1 MPNRKKPTAKSP
13 KPKPAKSPAHKRVS
27 PADRTHILADMK
39 ANNLTAK
46 AAAKK
51 YGISFWTIY
60 GWRKSRNA
68 GKSAKPSK
76 KSVAKRSA
84 VKPSARST
92 GSFGETLRPLVAQ
105 IVREEIARLV
115 G

>member
-1 MPNRKKPTAKSP
+1 MAKKKAQ
-13 KPKPAKSPAHKRVS
+13 KPAKPAPKQTTK
-27 PADRTHILADMK
+27 ADRAKILADMK

-60 GWRKSRNA
+60 GWKKNRSKAKSARPA
-68 GKSAKPSK
+68 ARPAAKRVAAKPS
-76 KSVAKRSA
+76 
-84 VKPSARST
+84 PARST

-105 IVREEIARLV
+105 IVREEIVRLV